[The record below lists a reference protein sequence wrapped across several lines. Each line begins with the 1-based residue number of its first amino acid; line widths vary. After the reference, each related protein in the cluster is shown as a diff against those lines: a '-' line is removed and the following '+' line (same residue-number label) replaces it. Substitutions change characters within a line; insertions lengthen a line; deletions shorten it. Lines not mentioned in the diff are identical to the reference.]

1 MTEET
6 PAASGYLQI
15 GEAAERAQLTQRT
28 LRYYEEN
35 GLLHPPT
42 RMEGGF
48 RLYSE
53 EDMDRVDRI
62 RQLKDLLGFSLAD
75 IKEMLESDDVRLQIR
90 AEWRS
95 DADTAEKATKMRKAR
110 DITRQQ
116 LNLLD
121 QKMAKMSEMRGK
133 LADRIQKYDAW
144 LLQWSPEPECQDS
157 AARPADVALP
167 AKK

>member
-6 PAASGYLQI
+6 TAAAGYLQI
-15 GEAAERAQLTQRT
+15 GEAAERAELTQRT
-28 LRYYEEN
+28 LRYYEEK

-62 RQLKDLLGFSLAD
+62 RQLKDLLGFSLAE

-95 DADTAEKATKMRKAR
+95 DADTAEKAEKMRKAR
-110 DITRQQ
+110 DVTAHQ
-116 LNLLD
+116 LSLLE
-121 QKMAKMSEMRGK
+121 QKMTKMSEMRDK
-133 LADRIQKYDAW
+133 LADRLQKYDAW
-144 LLQWSPEPECQDS
+144 LLQWAPEPACQGAPSSSPDAIPS
-157 AARPADVALP
+157 PQ
-167 AKK
+167 